1 MRAAYRNAARIAG
14 EEGVEPRGLGLA
26 FNDAGDVVFEETPA
40 NMRTL
45 DYIKRGLDDVL
56 ERYRDPTTGRL
67 VLDNTGRAIDQ
78 TRRALLDELD
88 NINPD
93 YAKARAAW
101 AGPSQNL
108 DRSEERRGGTECV
121 STCRSRL

>member
-1 MRAAYRNAARIAG
+1 MRISDWSSDVCSSDL
-14 EEGVEPRGLGLA
+14 EEGVDPRGLGLA

-67 VLDNTGRAIDQ
+67 VMDNTGRAIDQ

-93 YAKARAAW
+93 YATASAAW
-101 AGPSQNL
+101 AGPSQTMDSLNTGRL
-108 DRSEERRGGTECV
+108 YAGGGCK
-121 STCRSRL
+121 S